1 MHIPQNMEQ
10 MKSTQFCSLSLT
22 GSSNKIE
29 HESNACY
36 TPVKKR
42 KDMNMKMGGETWREI
57 KGKA

>member
-1 MHIPQNMEQ
+1 

-42 KDMNMKMGGETWREI
+42 KDMNMKMGDETWREI
-57 KGKA
+57 VGNA